1 MDKVYFTKEE
11 FNKLWN
17 KLEFLEK
24 GGEGI
29 CKRLNNKEIIKY
41 LDSPYANLDG
51 EKILKFKEFKSKT
64 YLFPYKVFYID
75 DKLMGYITKYSRGKN
90 LIEVPRDTIR
100 FDKFISGVKKVENDC
115 NILSQKGIMTF
126 DILFNI
132 LYKNG
137 VFYIIDTCDYEIVDK
152 DCKELY
158 KDNISYFNYSLLE
171 FLVKDRFYKFVFT
184 SKELSELYKEAE
196 NGESI
201 ILFLKTLRQRLSEY
215 CDKDVKVVRDAKKA
229 MTLCHKSVYPEY
241 F

>member
-17 KLEFLEK
+17 KLEYLGK
-24 GGEGI
+24 GGEGT
-29 CKRLNNKEIIKY
+29 CKKLNKSETIKY
-41 LDSPYANLDG
+41 LDGPYNDLTETQINQFID
-51 EKILKFKEFKSKT
+51 LKNQT
-64 YLFPYKVFYID
+64 YLFPYKAFYID

-90 LIEVPRDTIR
+90 LIELSRDNIN

-137 VFYIIDTCDYEIVDK
+137 VFHIIDTCDYEIVDK

-184 SKELSELYKEAE
+184 SKELRELYEEAE

-201 ILFLKTLRQRLSEY
+201 IPFLERLRQRLCEY
-215 CDKDVKVVRDAKKA
+215 CDEDVKSVIDAKKA